1 MIKYNKLVRD
11 KILKIIKKS
20 GSGYKYHLA
29 KDDTEYLTKLYEKLD
44 EEIQEFKTKPSVDE
58 FADILEVLEALAKF
72 HKFRLSDIKECKANK
87 KIKRGG
93 FDNRIILDEADEQ
106 K

>member
-20 GSGYKYHLA
+20 GCGYKYHLA
-29 KDDTEYLTKLYEKLD
+29 KDDTEFLTKLYEKLE

-58 FADILEVLEALAKF
+58 FTDIMEVLESIAKF
-72 HKFRLSDIKECKANK
+72 HGFRIDEIRDRKKEK
-87 KIKRGG
+87 KLKRGG
-93 FDNRIILDEADEQ
+93 FDNRIILDEAD